1 MFADEHEMMIKAKEK
16 IEECEALVIDYDG
29 PTHGR
34 MIELGMAY
42 AMNKKIVVIT
52 KKGTNIKDT
61 VRGVIDRIIE
71 YENIEDIIEPMS
83 KLLSEWK

>member
-1 MFADEHEMMIKAKEK
+1 
-16 IEECEALVIDYDG
+16 
-29 PTHGR
+29 